1 MAQTKTKKK
10 TPLAAGLEIIKPR
23 KQRGSSDEAL
33 IVSRICFVLWQ
44 AKDGVTL
51 GGHEPHDRV

>member
-10 TPLAAGLEIIKPR
+10 TPQAVGLEIIKPR

-44 AKDGVTL
+44 GQKTG
-51 GGHEPHDRV
+51 